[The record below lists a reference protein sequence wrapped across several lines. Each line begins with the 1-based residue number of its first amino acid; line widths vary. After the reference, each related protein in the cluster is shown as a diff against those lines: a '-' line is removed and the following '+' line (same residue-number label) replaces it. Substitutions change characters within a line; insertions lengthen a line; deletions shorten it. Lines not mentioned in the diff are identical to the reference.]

1 MDRSASR
8 YLCYS
13 SHRQPG
19 LFLLF
24 IFLLQFFVLSLIF
37 IRQPGV
43 TKIHFGFFV
52 IIVYN
57 FFYWWWKHFQ
67 HQKVKEEAIFW
78 NGSLSEGSLTWNRTC
93 WTSSISFSLSLLE
106 TSATFTFTLLLMS
119 HSLRIISP
127 EMRLV
132 PLSDFPFG
140 SQCPPEEIEVR
151 EIFSLSSFSM
161 WILTGCV
168 LQGV

>member
-24 IFLLQFFVLSLIF
+24 IFLLQFFVLSLLGNLVWQRF
-37 IRQPGV
+37 ILDFLFSLFI
-43 TKIHFGFFV
+43 T
-52 IIVYN
+52 

-119 HSLRIISP
+119 HSVRIISP

-132 PLSDFPFG
+132 PLSGFQFDSP
-140 SQCPPEEIEVR
+140 CPPGGIE
-151 EIFSLSSFSM
+151 S
-161 WILTGCV
+161 T
-168 LQGV
+168 